1 MIDFFQS
8 TFSTF
13 YQLIPVTLAQS
24 LIMGFVVLGI
34 MLPFRILSFPDLTSE
49 GAFPLGGCVC
59 TVLITAGMN
68 PWLAALVAVAAGFAA
83 GCCTAYIH
91 LRFRIH
97 TLLAGILMTTM
108 LYSINLRIMGR
119 SNISLFGTDSILDV
133 IPISAAGSAANKIA
147 VVGLL
152 IVIAYFALNYF
163 FKTEKGTAMRAV
175 GANPDMSEAQG
186 INVWAATIVGIG
198 LAGGLSALAG
208 ALMVQSQ
215 GFGDINMGLGVLIN
229 GLAALM
235 IGEAIIGNQTV
246 ARQLLAPIV
255 GAIVYYQLISLC
267 LAANMPPP
275 DLKLATGLF
284 VLLMLALPSLR
295 RGRGTSGTTARDNMR
310 ERPSAG

>member
-1 MIDFFQS
+1 MMEFIQS

-13 YQLIPVTLAQS
+13 FSLMPVTLAQS
-24 LIMGFVVLGI
+24 LIMAFVVMGI
-34 MLPFRILSFPDLTSE
+34 MLPFRILSFPDMTAE

-59 TVLITAGMN
+59 TVLIVAGAN
-68 PWLAALVAVAAGFAA
+68 PWVAMAVAVAAGFAA

-97 TLLAGILMTTM
+97 SLLAGILMTTM

-119 SNISLFGTDSILDV
+119 SNISLFGSGSILDV
-133 IPISAAGSAANKIA
+133 IPIAGEGSPYNKIA
-147 VVGLL
+147 IVGLL
-152 IVIAYFALNYF
+152 LAITFLALNYF

-198 LAGGLSALAG
+198 IAGGLSAMAG

-246 ARQLLAPIV
+246 FRQLLAPII
-255 GAIVYYQLISLC
+255 GAVIYYQLISLC

-284 VLLMLALPSLR
+284 VLFMLALPSLR
-295 RGRGTSGTTARDNMR
+295 GGKKSGAAPGREAMR
-310 ERPSAG
+310 ER